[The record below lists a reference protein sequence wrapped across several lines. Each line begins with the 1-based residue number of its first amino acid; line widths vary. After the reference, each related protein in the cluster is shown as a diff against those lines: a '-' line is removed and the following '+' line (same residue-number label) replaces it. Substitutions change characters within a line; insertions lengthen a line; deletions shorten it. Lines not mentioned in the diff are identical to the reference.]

1 MMNKKMKIDT
11 FRIQLDKLNEELAD
25 ILGMESIPL
34 FYQTGGVEK
43 DTLFLYGIAGGKDVG
58 KTALINQLA
67 GSKISLDTDVLDEGT
82 QEAVAY
88 CHHHDA
94 PALHKRFSAEAFE
107 RIKYVHHDRNEL
119 KNVVIIDMPDF
130 DSRFS
135 SHIEDTRQ
143 LSRHLQGLVWV
154 TTPRKYGDHEL
165 LRQLETIAQ
174 SHENYFIVLNKIDQ
188 LEDKASLDTVR
199 QEITTYLSK
208 QCIKHNVP
216 PPNPSHFFIISALAP
231 DRYEFIQLRDRLIRH
246 HSLDEIIQAKNKNLL
261 SEFKKNLERMNS
273 HYALSER
280 VKAIDRALEK
290 TQEYVA
296 TEFSDDYY
304 ETVQRRIASLEALR
318 RRISGTLF
326 SHKIEGWPILRLLFY
341 PLAGIVSG
349 FGGRFVFPKTGHEWS
364 DTARDLLRF
373 EGQPASLRMQKI
385 RVTIENFFPDLKQD
399 LGDTPDFS
407 TLLEEK
413 FDHFLKGYEDHVTDR
428 LVKSIILP
436 GSLKKI
442 SIYLPLIWF
451 PFLQPL
457 CLHLAGIKAPMFS
470 LTSLKDL
477 YAILISLFGASSLL
491 ISLVFLILFYTVW
504 LIFIYAQSAHKVQ
517 KKGVEEFKNLWYSQF
532 LTWITETLSQ
542 PLPNT
547 RAGITNKIAQLEQI
561 ESSIKTMTSSA
572 NVQKENDQDY
582 SDVDT

>member
-1 MMNKKMKIDT
+1 MKIDT
-11 FRIQLDKLNEELAD
+11 FRIQLDKLNENLAG

-34 FYQTGGVEK
+34 FYQTGEAEQ
-43 DTLFLYGIAGGKDVG
+43 DTLFLYGIVGGKDVG

-67 GSKISLDTDVLDEGT
+67 GATISLDTDLLDEGT
-82 QEAVAY
+82 QEATAY
-88 CHHHDA
+88 CHRQDA
-94 PALHKRFSAEAFE
+94 AALHKRFSAEAFE

-130 DSRFS
+130 DSRFR

-143 LSRHLQGLVWV
+143 LSRHLQGLIWV

-165 LRQLETIAQ
+165 LSQLETIAQ

-188 LEDKASLDTVR
+188 LEDKASLDTVK

-208 QCIKHNVP
+208 QCIKRNVP
-216 PPNPSHFFIISALAP
+216 PPKPSHFFVISALAR
-231 DRYEFIQLRDRLIRH
+231 DRYEFIELRDRLIRH
-246 HSLDEIIQAKNKNLL
+246 HSLAEITQAKNKNLL
-261 SEFKKNLERMNS
+261 SEFRKNLERMNS

-280 VKAIDRALEK
+280 VKEIDRAREK

-296 TEFSDDYY
+296 TEFSDDYF
-304 ETVQRRIASLEALR
+304 ETVQRRIASLEVLR

-326 SHKIEGWPILRLLFY
+326 AHKIEGWPILRLLVY

-349 FGGRFVFPKTGHEWS
+349 FGGRLVFPKTGNEWY
-364 DTARDLLRF
+364 DTTKDLLRF

-385 RVTIENFFPDLKQD
+385 RISIENLFPDLKKD
-399 LGDTPDFS
+399 LGDIPDFPK
-407 TLLEEK
+407 LIEEK
-413 FDHFLKGYEDHVTDR
+413 FDQFLNSYEDHVTDR
-428 LVKSIILP
+428 LIKSTLLP

-451 PFLQPL
+451 PFLQPI

-470 LTSLKDL
+470 LSSLKDL

-491 ISLVFLILFYTVW
+491 VSLVFLLLFYTVW
-504 LIFIYAQSAHKVQ
+504 LILIYAQSARKV
-517 KKGVEEFKNLWYSQF
+517 KIKGEEEFKNLWYSQL
-532 LTWITETLSQ
+532 LTWIAETLSQ
-542 PLPNT
+542 PLTNM
-547 RAGITNKIAQLEQI
+547 RARLTYNIVQLEQI
-561 ESSIKTMTSSA
+561 ESSIKALTGSISNRDSLPTETTPSR
-572 NVQKENDQDY
+572 
-582 SDVDT
+582 